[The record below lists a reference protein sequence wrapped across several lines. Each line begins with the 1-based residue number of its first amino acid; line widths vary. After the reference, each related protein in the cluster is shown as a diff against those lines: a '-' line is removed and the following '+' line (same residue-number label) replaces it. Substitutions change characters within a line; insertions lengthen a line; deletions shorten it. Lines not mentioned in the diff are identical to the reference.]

1 MKYNSVNEIGLG
13 ESVLYEGKEYLV
25 LINYIK
31 GETDAKGFTPKRNF
45 TIVIEPGG
53 KRTVITD
60 YRKLDILVNIND
72 Y

>member
-31 GETDAKGFTPKRNF
+31 GETDAKGFTPKSNF
-45 TIVIEPGG
+45 TIVISPDG
-53 KRTVITD
+53 KKTVITD
-60 YRKLDILVNIND
+60 YRELNRILDID
-72 Y
+72 EY

>member
-31 GETDAKGFTPKRNF
+31 GETDAKGFTPKSNS
-45 TIVIEPGG
+45 TILIDNYG
-53 KRTVITD
+53 KRTTVHD
-60 YRKLDILVNIND
+60 YRELDILINID
-72 Y
+72 EY